1 GVVIPYFRLFG
12 DGVWRYNLVAENVLR
27 KDGRYRLFVEREP
40 VRIKIDYNR
49 IPHRFGNGGRTLLE
63 ETRPGVLEMSDT
75 IQRAHQTALEQ
86 QFAANRNGI
95 TFPFLSNLVAPSLQA
110 ANTVDLALL
119 RERGNAQ
126 IDLYPGKPF
135 SVRLNYFQEKRTGNR
150 AAGTSFGFGNVVETP
165 EPIDYRT
172 EEFGA
177 SAEYGQS
184 WGLIRGAVRYNTFK
198 NPINTLTFDNPF
210 RVTDATDPSAYTAP
224 GSGSIGGA
232 SRGRIDLSADNEAL
246 TGALGFQVRLPANS
260 RFTADISASRWTQD
274 DRFMPFSTNS
284 AITTPVVVTD
294 INSLPERSLDG
305 EINVVSQSYFFSSR
319 PIPKLGLTARYRI
332 YDLNNDTRRIEF
344 PGYVRFDAVWE
355 DIPRISVPYA
365 YKVSRGDATV
375 SYDFGPLDLEGG
387 YRYLK
392 WNREFRETRETTE
405 NTFIVA
411 ANLRML
417 GWAQL
422 RASYET
428 GERDHGAYNLDRS
441 EHASYAE
448 PEDIGILPSLRRF
461 DQAKRDVDRFF
472 GLLQL
477 TPGGDFTVSL
487 SYLFSEEDY
496 RREPVVDASGLRY
509 GLVDS
514 KSQSFTA
521 EADYSPGDRWSLYGF
536 YTREKISNFLRGRQS
551 GATPS
556 TNPLDDWTSDMDDKV
571 DSFGGGATVALLPDR
586 LDLRALVRYQKLN
599 GNNDLASPA
608 GGTPDIAFPISAFDD
623 TKIWTASAELE
634 YHLARFWSLA
644 LGGWAEDYKTNDS
657 ATTGLRNYVPGSF
670 FLAANDSNY
679 KARVGYLRA
688 SYRW

>member
-1 GVVIPYFRLFG
+1 VG
-12 DGVWRYNLVAENVLR
+12 DR
-27 KDGRYRLFVEREP
+27 
-40 VRIKIDYNR
+40 
-49 IPHRFGNGGRTLLE
+49 
-63 ETRPGVLEMSDT
+63 
-75 IQRAHQTALEQ
+75 
-86 QFAANRNGI
+86 
-95 TFPFLSNLVAPSLQA
+95 
-110 ANTVDLALL
+110 
-119 RERGNAQ
+119 
-126 IDLYPGKPF
+126 
-135 SVRLNYFQEKRTGNR
+135 SVR
-150 AAGTSFGFGNVVETP
+150 SHP
-165 EPIDYRT
+165 
-172 EEFGA
+172 
-177 SAEYGQS
+177 
-184 WGLIRGAVRYNTFK
+184 AV
-198 NPINTLTFDNPF
+198 
-210 RVTDATDPSAYTAP
+210 
-224 GSGSIGGA
+224 
-232 SRGRIDLSADNEAL
+232 
-246 TGALGFQVRLPANS
+246 Q
-260 RFTADISASRWTQD
+260 
-274 DRFMPFSTNS
+274 
-284 AITTPVVVTD
+284 
-294 INSLPERSLDG
+294 
-305 EINVVSQSYFFSSR
+305 
-319 PIPKLGLTARYRI
+319 
-332 YDLNNDTRRIEF
+332 
-344 PGYVRFDAVWE
+344 
-355 DIPRISVPYA
+355 
-365 YKVSRGDATV
+365 
-375 SYDFGPLDLEGG
+375 
-387 YRYLK
+387 
-392 WNREFRETRETTE
+392 FREMRETTE

-487 SYLFSEEDY
+487 SYPFSEEDY

-608 GGTPDIAFPISAFDD
+608 GAASARRPRAPSSGVPCVSSRTAAPSGSSKAAISSS
-623 TKIWTASAELE
+623 TASSS
-634 YHLARFWSLA
+634 W
-644 LGGWAEDYKTNDS
+644 
-657 ATTGLRNYVPGSF
+657 
-670 FLAANDSNY
+670 
-679 KARVGYLRA
+679 
-688 SYRW
+688 